1 MNMEGVEPDQAAY
14 RAALDASIQS
24 GDEERAREI
33 AAAGVA
39 LWNWDPDAGLAKRE
53 DRIQAQLRRREAE
66 FFEVPIANRAET
78 PMSMEVLREVFDA
91 IDTDGSGY
99 IETGEIEAL
108 MQQLDSR
115 ELNGKPSAA
124 EVQKFIEFFDANDD
138 GVVSFQEF
146 VDSFL
151 VTWPLAGRVSER

>member
-1 MNMEGVEPDQAAY
+1 M
-14 RAALDASIQS
+14 
-24 GDEERAREI
+24 
-33 AAAGVA
+33 
-39 LWNWDPDAGLAKRE
+39 
-53 DRIQAQLRRREAE
+53 RREAE

-91 IDTDGSGY
+91 MDTDGSGY

-108 MQQLDSR
+108 MEQLDSR

-124 EVQKFIEFFDANDD
+124 EVQKFIKFFDANDD

-151 VTWPLAGRVSER
+151 VTWPLAGEE

>member
-1 MNMEGVEPDQAAY
+1 MLVLAAKSRPRGPTEGSKVPK
-14 RAALDASIQS
+14 R
-24 GDEERAREI
+24 GPI
-33 AAAGVA
+33 AFQGAPEG
-39 LWNWDPDAGLAKRE
+39 PGE
-53 DRIQAQLRRREAE
+53 AQLRRREAE
-66 FFEVPIANRAET
+66 FFEVPVSKT

-108 MQQLDSR
+108 MEQLDSR
-115 ELNGKPSAA
+115 ELNGKPSAG
-124 EVQKFIEFFDANDD
+124 EVQKFIKFFDANDD

-151 VTWPLAGRVSER
+151 VTWPLAGEGE

>member
-1 MNMEGVEPDQAAY
+1 MPGS
-14 RAALDASIQS
+14 RADWFRAV
-24 GDEERAREI
+24 GREREERIQAQ
-33 AAAGVA
+33 
-39 LWNWDPDAGLAKRE
+39 LGL
-53 DRIQAQLRRREAE
+53 QAQLRRREAE
-66 FFEVPIANRAET
+66 FFEVPVSKT

-108 MQQLDSR
+108 MEQLDSR
-115 ELNGKPSAA
+115 ELNGKPSAG
-124 EVQKFIEFFDANDD
+124 EVQKFIKFFDANDD

-151 VTWPLAGRVSER
+151 VTWPLAGEE